1 MKKQKNLRNK
11 TLTDTRSELHKNMRN
26 FLTSCEPKAEK
37 IIIESGSAA
46 VETHSINLVKRNEDI
61 REEF

>member
-1 MKKQKNLRNK
+1 
-11 TLTDTRSELHKNMRN
+11 MRR

-37 IIIESGSAA
+37 IIMESGSVA
-46 VETHSINLVKRNEDI
+46 VETHSISPVRRTEDI

>member
-11 TLTDTRSELHKNMRN
+11 TLTDTRSELHKNMRS
-26 FLTSCEPKAEK
+26 FLTSCESKAEK

-46 VETHSINLVKRNEDI
+46 V
-61 REEF
+61 

>member
-1 MKKQKNLRNK
+1 
-11 TLTDTRSELHKNMRN
+11 MRR

-46 VETHSINLVKRNEDI
+46 VETHYISPVMRTEEI
-61 REEF
+61 RQEF